1 MALTK
6 LGVAIQ
12 QGCEN
17 KAAKLGIKTY
27 SIRQLARD
35 TGITQSHITRAMHGQ
50 AQLSRN
56 KINSISQTLESKEIF
71 HAAGYLSPDE
81 LDEERPIVAA

>member
-12 QGCEN
+12 QASEN
-17 KAAKLGIKTY
+17 KAAKLGIKKY

-35 TGITQSHITRAMHGQ
+35 TGINQSHITRAMHGQ
-50 AQLSRN
+50 VQLSRN
-56 KINSISQTLESKEIF
+56 KISVISSVLESQDIF
-71 HAAGYLSPDE
+71 HAAGLLSPDE
-81 LDEERPIVAA
+81 IEDEESVAA